1 MGAARKWYSSREYQG
16 IVQLRTNNTIS
27 DPILVDPVASGFTS
41 AASAGQLRDAIASG
55 DAAGRNES

>member
-27 DPILVDPVASGFTS
+27 DLILVDPVASGFTS
-41 AASAGQLRDAIASG
+41 AAWAGQLRDAIASG
-55 DAAGRNES
+55 DAAGRKES